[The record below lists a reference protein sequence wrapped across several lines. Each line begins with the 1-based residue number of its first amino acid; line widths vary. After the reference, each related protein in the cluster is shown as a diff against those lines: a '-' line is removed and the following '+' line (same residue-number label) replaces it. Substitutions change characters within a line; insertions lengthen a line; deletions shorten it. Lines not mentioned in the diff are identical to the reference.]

1 MIHLSFGSNGE
12 FFLES
17 DKTLEPKDID
27 IVDELDRRIMTARNE
42 SIVVAQAVKGS
53 M

>member
-1 MIHLSFGSNGE
+1 MIHMSFGANGE

-17 DKTLEPKDID
+17 DKALEPKDID
-27 IVDELDRRIMTARNE
+27 IVDELYIRIMTARNE
-42 SIVVAQAVKGS
+42 SIVVSQAVKES